1 MRQEGTCDRNGTAL
15 LSSPLPNSPI
25 MAIAIGEAATITST
39 SIVRYLYA
47 SICSSQTIRRMLVVR
62 AAVPL

>member
-1 MRQEGTCDRNGTAL
+1 
-15 LSSPLPNSPI
+15 